1 MPTSKKQFTTIQH
14 STDWHGH
21 AFSIETGKLA
31 GQADGAVVV
40 KFDDNTFLVTA
51 VMNKNPD
58 ANKDFLPLTLD
69 FRESYSA
76 AGKIGGGSY
85 RKREGRP
92 SDQAIL
98 TGRLTDRAL
107 RPMFPKGMINDTV
120 VTITPLSLDHEQDL
134 GVLSIIGSSLALM
147 AGGIPLDGP
156 ISAVR
161 IGYMNGEFIVNP
173 TIDQIDKGELN
184 LLVSG
189 KEGSINMIECDGAE
203 VSEDLLDK
211 AFALAQEE
219 VNKLCKIQAEFLAK
233 CEIRVKEIMYNKPSD
248 ALIAYVEGI
257 INADKFAPMTGN
269 TKVSFNELF
278 YQYEKE
284 VLELA
289 KEKIDSAD
297 HPDFTVSKIK
307 IAVFAVIKHHIRD
320 RVLHEGKRIDD
331 RDLLT
336 IRPLYC
342 EAGLLPR
349 VHGSGLFWR

>member
-14 STDWHGH
+14 SADRHGH
-21 AFSIETGKLA
+21 SFSIESGKLA

-40 KFDDNTFLVTA
+40 RYDENVFLVTA
-51 VMNKNPD
+51 VMKKNPD
-58 ANKDFLPLTLD
+58 ENKDFLPLTVD

-92 SDQAIL
+92 SDQAVL
-98 TGRLTDRAL
+98 NSRLTDRAL

-120 VTITPLSLDHEQDL
+120 VTITPLALDHAQDL
-134 GVLSIIGSSLALM
+134 GVLSIIGSSLAVM
-147 AGGIPLDGP
+147 AGGIPFDGP

-173 TIDQIDKGELN
+173 TIEQIEKGELN

-189 KEGSINMIECDGAE
+189 KEGFINMIECDAAE
-203 VSEDLLDK
+203 VSEELIDK
-211 AFALAQEE
+211 AFALAQDEI
-219 VNKLCKIQAEFLAK
+219 NKLCKVQVDFLAK
-233 CEIRVKEIMYNKPSD
+233 CTIAPKEIMYNKPSD
-248 ALIAYVEGI
+248 ALLAYVEGI
-257 INADKFAPMTGN
+257 INTEKFLAMTGN
-269 TKVSFNELF
+269 AKVGFNDLY

-284 VLELA
+284 TLTLA
-289 KEKIDSAD
+289 KEKIANPD
-297 HPDFTVSKIK
+297 HPDFTESKIK
-307 IAVFAVIKHHIRD
+307 LAVFQVIKHHIRD
-320 RVLHEGKRIDD
+320 RVLHEGKRVDD
-331 RDLLT
+331 RDILT